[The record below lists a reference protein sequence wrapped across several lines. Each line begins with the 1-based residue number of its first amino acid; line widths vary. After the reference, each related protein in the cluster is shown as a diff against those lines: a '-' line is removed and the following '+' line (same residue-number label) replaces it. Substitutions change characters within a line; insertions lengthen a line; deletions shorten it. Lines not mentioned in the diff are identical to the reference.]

1 MTGTF
6 LVNTVDEFLIID
18 NGKLTNFNGDLE
30 DYRKAI
36 LKGTTDFKQKE
47 ENEENNSNPIVRID
61 KKQARQIKA
70 QISANEKTLKRLQ
83 RKLSETEGF
92 LNSPESYTD
101 ESGPDLQSLLR
112 NQADLTSQIELTEE
126 EWLQLNTQLEN

>member
-1 MTGTF
+1 
-6 LVNTVDEFLIID
+6 
-18 NGKLTNFNGDLE
+18 LE

-47 ENEENNSNPIVRID
+47 VNEENDSNPIVKID
-61 KKQARQIKA
+61 KKQARQIRA